1 MLLSSTVDMLCSP
14 ESKKRVA
21 RSFPFHSKNC
31 REMCNMRTGT
41 ESVDPIFY
49 LQRENDKPFI
59 FHMVNFS
66 DFEISAPFYQAP
78 PSIKHLKALK

>member
-1 MLLSSTVDMLCSP
+1 
-14 ESKKRVA
+14 
-21 RSFPFHSKNC
+21 
-31 REMCNMRTGT
+31 MCNMRTGT

-66 DFEISAPFYQAP
+66 YFEISAPFYQAP
-78 PSIKHLKALK
+78 HLKALK

>member
-1 MLLSSTVDMLCSP
+1 
-14 ESKKRVA
+14 
-21 RSFPFHSKNC
+21 
-31 REMCNMRTGT
+31 MCNMRTGT
-41 ESVDPIFY
+41 ESVDPIFCY

-78 PSIKHLKALK
+78 LSIKHLKALK